1 MAPTPQFNPKNTI
14 ALPDCLTFPPLG
26 LRISLLMAKKVLD
39 GIAFLS
45 GLVVVATTG
54 LTRVGALNQRIGLLL
69 GRPVH
74 DLEKGPSE

>member
-1 MAPTPQFNPKNTI
+1 
-14 ALPDCLTFPPLG
+14 

-54 LTRVGALNQRIGLLL
+54 LTRVGALNQRTGLLL

>member
-1 MAPTPQFNPKNTI
+1 M

-26 LRISLLMAKKVLD
+26 SRITLLMAKKVLD

-69 GRPVH
+69 GRLVH

>member
-1 MAPTPQFNPKNTI
+1 M
-14 ALPDCLTFPPLG
+14 ALPDCLTFPPPG
-26 LRISLLMAKKVLD
+26 LRISPLMAKKVLD

-69 GRPVH
+69 GRSVH